1 MFRSS
6 MKTSSLFPTG
16 GPYVSL
22 VLFSTLASRFLC
34 RSMEVV
40 LDDKLM
46 TRVVWKKEQ
55 EANHHR
61 LEIPWDSN

>member
-1 MFRSS
+1 
-6 MKTSSLFPTG
+6 MKTSNLFPTG

-34 RSMEVV
+34 RSIEVV

-46 TRVVWKKEQ
+46 TRVVW
-55 EANHHR
+55 R
-61 LEIPWDSN
+61 